1 MRDSD
6 HPARALKWGI
16 VLGLLALSAAASVL
30 LRHSL
35 GPSAGILLALPIIA
49 AAWFFGLWAGLV
61 CLAAALVIYILL
73 AWLIGVPPQILLF
86 EPGVV
91 IAFLLAALVALDVAR
106 LGELTRQHSQEVT
119 ARERTLAEQEVQ
131 VRFMTLLS
139 DIVRTAL
146 QAEDTPHLLLVLEAP
161 LAELFRADACVI
173 TLQEPSGKIL
183 LPAKG
188 PEAVSPSAR
197 PLLDPELQRSLTR
210 SVLEVRHALVLGE
223 GGNLPPQ
230 KTDGRMPCPPVQSA
244 LGLPLISPE
253 KDMGAVIFGF
263 CSARSFTAEEI
274 ERGELAARQISL
286 ALTKVLLLEETR
298 KRIRELSTLHAVA
311 EAVTQEDD
319 EDDLIQRATLL
330 IGESLY
336 PDSFGILLLDQATGE
351 LTLHSSYQPGI
362 DLAALRLSKGVGIT
376 GSVVQSGIARRV
388 PDIAAA
394 PEYLSV
400 HPNTRSELCVPLKV
414 EGQVIGIVNAESET
428 VNAFSEQDE
437 ALLAILA
444 GQLSTAIQRLRTA
457 RAEHNQ
463 AKQLSR
469 SNALIRALAQLGA
482 RAAAVTDP
490 DGVMQ
495 TLGNELAKLGLR
507 CLIALGGTE
516 DQQVS
521 FRYTSLPKHLV
532 AAIERISGRKFQD
545 NTIPPEWFS
554 SQADA
559 LQGPLIIPDP
569 VDLVVGLFPELSRQ
583 VAAKFLRVLGV
594 IKTTSVCQSPL
605 VSEGKLIGTLWM
617 WGEGLHANDLPTLSL
632 FASQVATA
640 LQNANLLAEV
650 QRLAITDELTGVF
663 NRRYFFNRAEVE
675 FSRAKRYSHPLTALV
690 ADIDHFKQFND
701 RYGHLVGDR
710 VLQEVARLMLTSLRD
725 SDILGR
731 YGGEE
736 FSILLPD
743 TGVKAATNAAE
754 RLLTRIADTPIET
767 EAGSLQVQVSIGV
780 AGLGKATPTLHDL
793 INRADQAMYQAK
805 EAGRNRVEV
814 K

>member
-6 HPARALKWGI
+6 RPARALKWGI
-16 VLGLLALSAAASVL
+16 VLGLLALSAAAFVL
-30 LRHSL
+30 LRRGL
-35 GPSAGILLALPIIA
+35 GPPAGILLVLPVIA
-49 AAWFFGLWAGLV
+49 AAWFFGLGVSLV
-61 CLAAALVIYILL
+61 FIAAALGLASLL
-73 AWLIGVPPQILLF
+73 SWLIGFPPQILLL
-86 EPGVV
+86 EPGGV
-91 IAFLLAALVALDVAR
+91 IVLLLAALVALDVAR
-106 LGELTRQHSQEVT
+106 LGELTRQHRQEVA

-146 QAEDTPHLLLVLEAP
+146 QADDTPTLLQVLAEP
-161 LAELFRADACVI
+161 LAELFGADACVI
-173 TLQEPSGKIL
+173 TLQEQGGKIT
-183 LPAKG
+183 LPAG
-188 PEAVSPSAR
+188 DPSAR
-197 PLLDPELQRSLTR
+197 PLLDPALQRSLTR
-210 SVLEVRHALVLGE
+210 SVLEARHALVMGE
-223 GGNLPPQ
+223 SGGQPPLE
-230 KTDGRMPCPPVQSA
+230 TEGPVQSA
-244 LGLPLISPE
+244 LGLPLILPE
-253 KDMGAVIFGF
+253 QNMGAVILGF
-263 CSARSFTAEEI
+263 CSARNFSTAEI

-311 EAVTQEDD
+311 AAATQEDD
-319 EDDLIQRATLL
+319 EDDLIQRVTLL

-351 LTLHSSYQPGI
+351 LRLHSSYQPGT
-362 DLAALRLSKGVGIT
+362 DLGALRLPKGVGIT
-376 GSVVQSGIARRV
+376 GSVVQSGMARRV
-388 PDIAAA
+388 QDIAAA

-400 HPNTRSELCVPLKV
+400 HPRTRSELCVPLKV
-414 EGQVIGIVNAESET
+414 EEQVIGVVNAESET

-437 ALLAILA
+437 ALLTILA

-457 RAEHNQ
+457 KAEHNQ

-507 CLIALGGTE
+507 CLIALGGIE
-516 DQQVS
+516 GQPAS
-521 FRYTSLPKHLV
+521 LRYTSLPKHAV
-532 AAIERISGRKFQD
+532 ASIERISGRKFQD
-545 NTIPPEWFS
+545 YAIPREQFF
-554 SQADA
+554 SQANA
-559 LQGPLIIPDP
+559 LQGPLIIRDP
-569 VDLVVGLFPELSRQ
+569 VDLVLGLFPDLSRQ
-583 VAAKFLRVLGV
+583 VAAKFLKVLGV
-594 IKTTSVCQSPL
+594 IQTTSVCQLPL

-701 RYGHLVGDR
+701 RYGHLVGDQ

-743 TGVKAATNAAE
+743 TDVKAAASAAE

-780 AGLGKATPTLHDL
+780 AGLGKAAPTLHDL

-805 EAGRNRVEV
+805 EAGRNRVAV